1 MRVASMQCTPN
12 FLKAIM
18 CFENLGLFVE
28 LDCGLQEFLHFFKMR
43 DMLVV
48 NGDWESD
55 EDLKILIALC
65 PGKSSCF
72 DWWLLS
78 PLRLEEGGLPS
89 VDNIMWWKR
98 NAHALQDDDVVIEV
112 SSIEDYGKRN
122 ETKVSLHPD

>member
-28 LDCGLQEFLHFFKMR
+28 LDCGLQEFLHFFKM
-43 DMLVV
+43 
-48 NGDWESD
+48 
-55 EDLKILIALC
+55 
-65 PGKSSCF
+65 
-72 DWWLLS
+72 
-78 PLRLEEGGLPS
+78 RLEEGGLPS